1 RGRSPSR
8 AGPGPGGAA
17 TLDPHGTLRPVHAA
31 PDRRLRRLAH
41 LARRDATRAHTHP
54 LPNPRLRQYVC
65 PPKIRKPATARL
77 VVRVADVVAEGRSL
91 RADIT
96 NASHLIP
103 LALLF
108 CVPCPAH
115 VRRRAARES
124 RALGK
129 RRA

>member
-1 RGRSPSR
+1 PSR

-17 TLDPHGTLRPVHAA
+17 TLDPHGTLRPVHAAA

-54 LPNPRLRQYVC
+54 LPNPLLRHDVD
-65 PPKIRKPATARL
+65 PAKIRKPATARF

-115 VRRRAARES
+115 VRRRAARAS
-124 RALGK
+124 RALAT
-129 RRA
+129 RRAH